1 MNACQK
7 DFLAKKHCNIIMGGG
22 GGEAEENIK
31 VKKYTILNDKP
42 VCVK

>member
-22 GGEAEENIK
+22 GEADENRK
-31 VKKYTILNDKP
+31 VKKYSILNDKP